1 MKTIKTLLF
10 SLLLAGCAPPRP
22 PLPPTTPTPSPS
34 ARPTPP
40 TLEGQL
46 HALENPGSLADF
58 GISLRPSRDRLPL
71 GERFTLELYS
81 SREAYWHLYL
91 FQSSGAV
98 LTLLENQPARAGERR
113 LYPTPPGGLRA
124 RPPLGASHLLL
135 LATRRPLIGTVLGN
149 YQPLAT
155 PRGPRPQCPGRP
167 AAPGRGAEAPAAG
180 GMARRLAPHRGGAL
194 GVALA
199 GP

>member
-22 PLPPTTPTPSPS
+22 SLPPTTPTPSPS

-135 LATRRPLIGTVLGN
+135 LATRRPLTGTVLGN
-149 YQPLAT
+149 SQPLST
-155 PRGPRPQCPGRP
+155 PQ
-167 AAPGRGAEAPAAG
+167 ALAPNAPAALQ
-180 GMARRLAPHRGGAL
+180 RLDAVLKPLPPAEWRAVWHRIE
-194 GVALA
+194 VV
-199 GP
+199 P

>member
-10 SLLLAGCAPPRP
+10 SLLLAGCAPPRA
-22 PLPPTTPTPSPS
+22 PLPPTPTPSPS

-46 HALENPGSLADF
+46 RALENPGSLADF

-98 LTLLENQPARAGERR
+98 LTLLTAVSPIV
-113 LYPTPPGGLRA
+113 
-124 RPPLGASHLLL
+124 PLTCLVSV
-135 LATRRPLIGTVLGN
+135 LIGYVVTDGLEDAVRYSVAVVPVPIVATAVTVQFFNIHRLA
-149 YQPLAT
+149 AT
-155 PRGPRPQCPGRP
+155 PWPTEQ
-167 AAPGRGAEAPAAG
+167 
-180 GMARRLAPHRGGAL
+180 
-194 GVALA
+194 
-199 GP
+199 